1 MNIKNYIN
9 GQLVEPIGGTHLDN
23 INPATG
29 KVFGTIPDSDARDV
43 ALAVE
48 AAKAAF
54 PEWSSKGAEFRSKW
68 LLKLANYIEENVE
81 KFAQAAGFVC

>member
-9 GQLVEPIGGTHLDN
+9 GRLVEPVGGTFLDN

-43 ALAVE
+43 EAAVE

-54 PEWSSKGAEFRSKW
+54 PA
-68 LLKLANYIEENVE
+68 
-81 KFAQAAGFVC
+81 